1 MIGNRW
7 LPVACTCAA
16 LVLLWLLGV
25 ELPEKLGSPEKREG
39 AAVRRI
45 VAAEYLSLDG
55 VMEDPG
61 SAGEYEHRGWTVPYW
76 NDDISKWQTDQL
88 FASDALL
95 LGRVTYDEFV
105 ASWPLRSGDPFTDRM
120 NNLPKFVAST
130 TLQEPLEWNATL
142 LEGDVVDA
150 VAKLKEQPGE
160 DLLIYGSGAL
170 VNTLMPQKLIDEY
183 RFMIY
188 PLVLGTGKRFFRDGT
203 DKNTLELK
211 RAETA
216 STGVTMLVCAP
227 AS

>member
-1 MIGNRW
+1 
-7 LPVACTCAA
+7 L
-16 LVLLWLLGV
+16 
-25 ELPEKLGSPEKREG
+25 KG
-39 AAVRRI
+39 ASVRRI

-61 SAGEYEHRGWTVPYW
+61 PAGEYAHRGWTVPYW

-88 FASDALL
+88 FTSDGLL

-120 NNLPKFVAST
+120 NSLPKFVASA

-142 LEGDVVDA
+142 LEGNVVDA
-150 VAKLKEQPGE
+150 VAKLKERPGE
-160 DLLIYGSGAL
+160 DLLIYGSSSL
-170 VNTLMPQKLIDEY
+170 VNTLMPYKVIDEY

-188 PLVLGTGKRFFRDGT
+188 PLVLGTGKRFFKEGN
-203 DKNTLELK
+203 DKNTLALK

-216 STGVTMLVCAP
+216 STGVTMLVCEP
-227 AS
+227 AT